1 MRLRL
6 LIVAMCFI
14 LPGLSYLSADIYRW
28 TDQQGAVHFGNS
40 VPSDA
45 QNVKVLSKEIPSGT
59 VANAPAAEPDAKS
72 TESILQELEDDLQ
85 REREARKQADEI
97 KKTAPP
103 THADIIAR
111 EKARLEKKIT
121 ELGQKPIEYYGG
133 SPKIKASRMG
143 YYESRLQALMA
154 DPDNYFR
161 NPETEPNFPALDK
174 SPSN

>member
-1 MRLRL
+1 MRLRV

-28 TDQQGAVHFGNS
+28 TDKEGVVHFGNS
-40 VPSDA
+40 APSDA
-45 QNVKVLSKEIPSGT
+45 QDVKVVSKEISSGP
-59 VANAPAAEPDAKS
+59 AAGAPAPGPDAKS
-72 TESILQELEDDLQ
+72 TESILQEHEADLQ
-85 REREARKQADEI
+85 REREARQAEEM

-103 THADIIAR
+103 TLADSITR
-111 EKARLEKKIT
+111 EKERLEKKIL
-121 ELGQKPIEYYGG
+121 ELDQKPIEYYGG

-161 NPETEPNFPALDK
+161 NPEPEPNFPAFDK
-174 SPSN
+174 SPSK